1 MSQPDPQVQ
10 ARTRAKRRNTAV
22 ALLFGLTLC
31 LVGAFFAVQTL
42 TGPGVRE
49 PAAAATIVPEPVA
62 PGPSPDAPPPE
73 PGATAAPA
81 PVVTKGFLSPSG
93 NIGCRISTL
102 GARCDIVEKTWDPG
116 AMPESCTG
124 NWGPGVMVDAAG
136 PAIVCATDSAVA
148 PGPNLG
154 YGETVTEGV
163 FVCSS
168 SEAGMRCE
176 NSETQQGFA
185 LSRRA
190 YTFF

>member
-1 MSQPDPQVQ
+1 MSQPDPQAQ
-10 ARTRAKRRNTAV
+10 ARTRAKRRNAAV

-42 TGPGVRE
+42 TDPGDRALA
-49 PAAAATIVPEPVA
+49 PSATTVPEPIVPDA
-62 PGPSPDAPPPE
+62 SPSAPPPE

-81 PVVTKGFLSPSG
+81 PVVTKAFLSPSG

-116 AMPESCTG
+116 AKPESCTG
-124 NWGPGVMVDAAG
+124 SWGPGVLVDAAG
-136 PAIVCATDSAVA
+136 PAVVCATDSAVG
-148 PGPNLG
+148 PGPTLG
-154 YGETVTEGV
+154 YGKTVTEGV

-176 NSETQQGFA
+176 NTTTQQGFA